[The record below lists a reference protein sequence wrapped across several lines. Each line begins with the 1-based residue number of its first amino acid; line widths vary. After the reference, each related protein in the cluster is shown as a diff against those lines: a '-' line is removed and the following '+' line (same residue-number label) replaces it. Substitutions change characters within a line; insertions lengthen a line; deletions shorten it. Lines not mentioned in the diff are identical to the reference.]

1 MNKKLHVRTGDLV
14 VVLSGKD
21 KGKKGNVLKVIPKK
35 DKVIVE
41 GVNIVTRHKKP
52 KKMGEEGGLVKQEA
66 AIYAC
71 KVMNVCKKCKQP
83 TRIARK
89 VTLDGKIV
97 RYCKKCNEEF

>member
-1 MNKKLHVRTGDLV
+1 MNKKLHVRTGDVV

-21 KGKKGNVLKVIPKK
+21 KGKKGSVLKVIPKK

-41 GVNIVTRHKKP
+41 GVNIVTKHKKP
-52 KKMGEEGGLVKQEA
+52 RKMGEEGGLVKQEA

-71 KVMNVCKKCKQP
+71 KVMNVCQKCKQP

-89 VTLDGKIV
+89 VSLDGKIK